1 MVSAGSCLWIRRVDT
16 SACQYI
22 IPFQYVIAH
31 MSVHSN
37 RLGGQTEW
45 VILHESVAKLLAE
58 SYRSVVEQ
66 QLTVES

>member
-37 RLGGQTEW
+37 RLRGQTEW